1 MTHAESQIVAR
12 IAFLAWEHKEEEL
25 RAETGKLWVAAAI
38 TTTETERY
46 KQERADRERYWQT
59 KLIASEVERDD
70 LRQRCGQLRAV
81 LKATSEA
88 ERHAKL
94 ALIGY
99 RSAVAE
105 SRKSKAE
112 IDALA
117 AERDAIAGALE
128 ITGGNNMAAAR
139 LLGLNPDTL
148 VNRMRSGETPE
159 MLPLPRLCPATE
171 EVA

>member
-1 MTHAESQIVAR
+1 MTHAESQVVAR
-12 IAFLAWEHKEEEL
+12 IVFLAWEHREEEL
-25 RAETGKLWVAAAI
+25 KAEIGKLWVATAI
-38 TTTETERY
+38 TTTEAERY

-70 LRQRCGQLRAV
+70 LRQRCAQLEAV

-94 ALIGY
+94 ALSGY

-105 SRKSKAE
+105 SRISRAE

-117 AERDAIAGALE
+117 AERDAIAGALK
-128 ITGGNNMAAAR
+128 ITNGNNMAAAR
-139 LLGLNPDTL
+139 LLGLNPLTL
-148 VNRMRSGETPE
+148 VNRMRSGGDPE
-159 MLPLPRLCPATE
+159 VLPLSEPCPAAK